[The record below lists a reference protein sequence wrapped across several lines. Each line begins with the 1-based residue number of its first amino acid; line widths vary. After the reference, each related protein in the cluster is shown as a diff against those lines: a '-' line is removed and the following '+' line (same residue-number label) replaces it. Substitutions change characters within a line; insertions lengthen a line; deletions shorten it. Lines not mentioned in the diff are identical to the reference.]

1 MLLTTPLISIQ
12 DIGSTIQKMFTATGA
27 QTLHYKL
34 FIENLYRYTAAI
46 PLFAKDELTGFD
58 FAQSKDF
65 HSICDA

>member
-1 MLLTTPLISIQ
+1 MQ
-12 DIGSTIQKMFTATGA
+12 DIGSTIQEMFASTGNTDSTI
-27 QTLHYKL
+27 QTS

-65 HSICDA
+65 HSICDTVSAGQGS